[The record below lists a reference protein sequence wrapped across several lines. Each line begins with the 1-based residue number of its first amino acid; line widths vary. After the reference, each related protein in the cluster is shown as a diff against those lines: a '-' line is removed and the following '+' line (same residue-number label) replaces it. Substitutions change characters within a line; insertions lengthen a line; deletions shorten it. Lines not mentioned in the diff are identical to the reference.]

1 MYIWKRPERQSASP
15 SQLGAGRRM
24 DISED
29 FQLRARL
36 GEGVVPGIK
45 PTPQPA
51 QRPGKKCSREESL
64 SRQARALGLGLSY
77 KTVKIGLC
85 CYRNHANLESVPS

>member
-24 DISED
+24 EISED

-36 GEGVVPGIK
+36 GEPGGGGVPGIK

-51 QRPGKKCSREESL
+51 QRPGKK
-64 SRQARALGLGLSY
+64 
-77 KTVKIGLC
+77 V
-85 CYRNHANLESVPS
+85 

>member
-15 SQLGAGRRM
+15 SQLGAGKRM

-51 QRPGKKCSREESL
+51 
-64 SRQARALGLGLSY
+64 
-77 KTVKIGLC
+77 
-85 CYRNHANLESVPS
+85 